1 MSSTPDVATGP
12 SLNRLAFKATTHC
25 LSGCAIGEVLGMVLS
40 AFFGLG
46 MAATLVLAT
55 ALAFLFGYLMT
66 IFPLLQGGM
75 EIRAALT
82 LALASDTVSITIMEI
97 VDNVVVVLIPGAM
110 NAGLATF
117 LFWGSLAIS
126 LVAAGIAAFPVNRWL
141 VSRGRGH
148 ALVHQRHAHG

>member
-1 MSSTPDVATGP
+1 MDEPANGP
-12 SLNRLAFKATTHC
+12 SLNRLAFRATTHC
-25 LSGCAIGEVLGMVLS
+25 LSGCAIGEVIGMVL
-40 AFFGLG
+40 ATFFGWG

-75 EIRAALT
+75 EMRAALT

-126 LVAAGIAAFPVNRWL
+126 LVAAGFAAFPVNRWL
-141 VSRGRGH
+141 ISRGRGH
-148 ALVHQRHAHG
+148 ALVHQRHVHG